1 MSRRTNRGKPAKS
14 KGMKTPPKAKTNP
27 NAMMA
32 QMQKMQE
39 DMATAQQ
46 ELENEAVT
54 VTSGGGAVTVVIT
67 GHQRIQSI
75 AINPELLDPEEADI
89 LQDMLVVAINSAIEQ
104 SQAMSAQR
112 MEGITGG
119 LGGGLEGLLGGLPGF

>member
-1 MSRRTNRGKPAKS
+1 MSRRTNRGKKPKS
-14 KGMKTPPKAKTNP
+14 KGMKTPPKSKTNP
-27 NAMMA
+27 NALMA

-39 DMATAQQ
+39 DMATAQE
-46 ELENEAVT
+46 ELENETVT

-75 AINPELLDPEEADI
+75 EINPELLDPEEADI
-89 LQDMLVVAINSAIEQ
+89 LQDMLVVALNSAIEQ

-119 LGGGLEGLLGGLPGF
+119 LGGGLDSLLGGMPGF